1 MTLEKSKCCGKEE
14 QRGKTTINELK
25 KSLLVINQFDAI
37 NSDLLTLNWVNSSLL
52 VFYYFVKSKL
62 LIPKITKF
70 ACKNGDKILAC
81 NKYYYSFEKC
91 GNI

>member
-37 NSDLLTLNWVNSSLL
+37 NSDLLT
-52 VFYYFVKSKL
+52 
-62 LIPKITKF
+62 
-70 ACKNGDKILAC
+70 
-81 NKYYYSFEKC
+81 
-91 GNI
+91 